1 MPRLKRAHLAIL
13 SLTIPLLL
21 MSAMYGLLTAHA
33 AQSPV
38 STSGQID
45 SCDPNI
51 EVGIQEEGFPYYEF
65 QVFTVSANGFY
76 SIVMTTGGD
85 GYFRLYLNSFDPTAP
100 DTNLIAEDDD
110 TNGFRPA
117 LNVELTTNNTYIL
130 VTSGY
135 SPNDLF
141 AYTNQYSGDG
151 DVLLGI
157 NSITFGCPNA
167 VSAIGEL
174 DVCDPTI
181 SVAHDGGE
189 SVLVPYEYQTFTV
202 SEIGN
207 YNLVMTS
214 GGDGYFRLY
223 HTSFNPADLDQN
235 LITEDDDSGGGGR
248 PAISTEMNNSDTY
261 ILVTSSYS
269 DGDYFA
275 YTNQLSGSGQ
285 VSLGVSSVT
294 FGCEGTEEATSTSTA
309 TPTEAPTETA
319 TATATNTPTETA
331 TETATSTATATE
343 TATNT
348 PTSTATETAT
358 NTPTSTATETATST
372 PTGTSTQEPTNTA
385 TSTLTETA
393 TNTPTSTATE
403 TPTSTPTE
411 TATQEATE
419 TPTSTPTE
427 TPTKPDEPT
436 PTETATNPAAT
447 EEPTAQRT
455 SDHTPTSTPT
465 VVPGQP
471 TTTAV
476 TPTATVDNGRPC
488 TYPLP
493 PNVVQGRVMVTL
505 FALYNP
511 DPGAITD
518 VVIPAGTS
526 WWITDTSLG
535 YYRIWIACHATPV
548 WVPAFLMTPN
558 YDEVWNGAPLPPA
571 EK

>member
-51 EVGIQEEGFPYYEF
+51 EAGSQETGFPYYEF
-65 QVFTVSANGFY
+65 QAFTVSANGFY

-223 HTSFNPADLDQN
+223 HTSFNPADLEQN

-319 TATATNTPTETA
+319 TSTATNTPTETA
-331 TETATSTATATE
+331 TETATSTATA
-343 TATNT
+343 
-348 PTSTATETAT
+348 
-358 NTPTSTATETATST
+358 
-372 PTGTSTQEPTNTA
+372 
-385 TSTLTETA
+385 TETA

-427 TPTKPDEPT
+427 MPTKPDEPT

-493 PNVVQGRVMVTL
+493 PNAVQGRVMVTL
-505 FALYNP
+505 FALYDP